1 MGSVQSIDM
10 TMAANSIDATHEL
23 LSRASAGDRAAF
35 ARLVEAHYDF
45 IFRVAW
51 RWSGRREDG
60 EDIAQEVCIR
70 LAGAIRSW
78 RGEAAFTTWLYTLTM
93 NAARDHGRKRARQM
107 LLAKAV
113 YVQALVES
121 AQAPSDD
128 PAEALWE
135 AVRQLPE
142 KQRDAVLLVHGEGL
156 GHGAAAAVMGCSE
169 STISWHIHEA
179 RKRLKKMLVS
189 GQEAGGSHD

>member
-10 TMAANSIDATHEL
+10 TMAANSIDGTHEL
-23 LSRASAGDRAAF
+23 LSRASAGDRSAF

-45 IFRVAW
+45 IFRIAW
-51 RWSGRREDG
+51 RWSGSREDG

-78 RGEAAFTTWLYTLTM
+78 RGEAAFSTWLYTLTM

-113 YVQALVES
+113 HVQALVES
-121 AQAPSDD
+121 APSPSED
-128 PAEALWE
+128 PAEMLWE
-135 AVRQLPE
+135 AVRRLPE

-169 STISWHIHEA
+169 STVSWHIHEA
-179 RKRLKKMLVS
+179 RKRLKKMLVA
-189 GQEAGGSHD
+189 GQGAGGSHD